1 MIITAPLSCC
11 SNEDPIAAMLRSPS
25 PSIIIVLSQQAVPLS
40 TFDWNDFPTM
50 DSQSCCRGAPSL
62 APQLQSSYVYSPCE
76 ENETHAQQLVERTR
90 QQKIGPSSDDDDDDD
105 DDNDDDELDNQ
116 ETGYPVTAAQQASLR
131 KRNSPSKKHVSFSRF
146 IRIRSHKTIVGDH
159 PCCHGGMALTCDW
172 DLAGDDE
179 MVALDLFEALS
190 LKRKSDELRLSFG
203 ERRERLQA
211 AGLSPSEIVQ
221 QESELNFG
229 FSLNSKLHVSPSVQR
244 ALVALAAA
252 RSQSELRQQSC

>member
-1 MIITAPLSCC
+1 
-11 SNEDPIAAMLRSPS
+11 
-25 PSIIIVLSQQAVPLS
+25 
-40 TFDWNDFPTM
+40 M

-76 ENETHAQQLVERTR
+76 ENETHAQQLVERKR
-90 QQKIGPSSDDDDDDD
+90 QQKISQSRDDDDDDD
-105 DDNDDDELDNQ
+105 DEDDLENQ
-116 ETGYPVTAAQQASLR
+116 EKQYPVTVAQQASPR
-131 KRNSPSKKHVSFSRF
+131 IKHSSSKKHVSFSRF
-146 IRIRSHKTIVGDH
+146 IRIRSHKTRVGDH

-172 DLAGDDE
+172 ALAGEDE
-179 MVALDLFEALS
+179 TVALELFEALS
-190 LKRKSDELRLSFG
+190 LKRKSDDLRLSFG

-211 AGLSPSEIVQ
+211 AGISPSEIVQ

-252 RSQSELRQQSC
+252 RSQSELRQGSGT